1 MSLNHSTPALL
12 EGRRSWP
19 FERALVVYAIV
30 RLVTLGAAAVVNL
43 FTHRGLVRDLSIWDG
58 AWFLR
63 AVEHGWPQHLPT
75 SHGHVIA
82 SQIAFFPLFPLLI
95 RSLSFLTGLSPGVT
109 GLIISAVSGLCAVA
123 AIGLLTREFTDRATA
138 ERAALLFAVC
148 PGGFVFNLLYAEG
161 LLVTFIALGLLSLL
175 RRQWL
180 LAGVLGAL
188 ASATSPVGVAFVI
201 SCLVAAG
208 LAMQRDR
215 EWRAVVAPLLAP
227 FGFLAWMGYLWA
239 HTGRPMAWRLTESSG
254 WKSGLSLLYPER
266 VVTKFLFNPFS
277 PTMTGQ
283 ILVVGTVLGGIGLW
297 LVYRQRQPAP
307 VVAYATSAV
316 SLFLFSSPIG
326 LRPRFLMLAFPLT
339 IAAATRWEGR
349 RFYFLVAASVVL
361 LALMSVESL
370 TSYAVFP

>member
-1 MSLNHSTPALL
+1 MSTNHSTPTLL
-12 EGRRSWP
+12 EGRHSWP

-30 RLVTLGAAAVVNL
+30 RLVTLGAVAVANL
-43 FTHRGLVRDLSIWDG
+43 FTHRGLVSDLSIWDG

-95 RSLSFLTGLSPGVT
+95 RSLSLLSGLSPGAT
-109 GLIISAVSGLCAVA
+109 GLVISAVSGLCAVA
-123 AIGLLTREFTDRATA
+123 AIGFLTLEFTERDTA

-161 LLVTFIALGLLSLL
+161 LLVTFIALGLVALL
-175 RRQWL
+175 RRRWL

-201 SCLVAAG
+201 SCLVAAV
-208 LAMQRDR
+208 LAVRHER
-215 EWRAVVAPLLAP
+215 EWRALVAPLLAP
-227 FGFLAWMGYLWA
+227 VGFLAWMGYLWA
-239 HTGRPMAWRLTESSG
+239 HTGRPMAWRLTESDG

-266 VVTKFLFNPFS
+266 VVAKFLFNPFS

-283 ILVVGTVLGGIGLW
+283 ILFAGTVLGAVGLW
-297 LVYRQRQPAP
+297 LVYRERQPAP
-307 VVAYATSAV
+307 VVAYATSSV
-316 SLFLFSSPIG
+316 FLFLFSSPIG
-326 LRPRFLMLAFPLT
+326 LRPRFLMLAFPLV
-339 IAAATRWEGR
+339 IAAATRWNGR
-349 RFYFLVAASVVL
+349 RFHVLVAASVVV
-361 LALMSVESL
+361 LALVSVESL
-370 TSYAVFP
+370 SSYAVFP